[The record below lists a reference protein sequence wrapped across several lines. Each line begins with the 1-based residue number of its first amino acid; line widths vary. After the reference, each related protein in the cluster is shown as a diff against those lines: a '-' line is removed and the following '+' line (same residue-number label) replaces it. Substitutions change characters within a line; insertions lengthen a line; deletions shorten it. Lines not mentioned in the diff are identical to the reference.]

1 VSHVLESLG
10 RILAADIE
18 EDFLATAIR
27 KSQLLLSPL
36 NTIKEKITPQQCG
49 GRGRGKLLG
58 SLIVKG
64 R

>member
-27 KSQLLLSPL
+27 KCQLLQSFYPL
-36 NTIKEKITPQQCG
+36 
-49 GRGRGKLLG
+49 
-58 SLIVKG
+58 
-64 R
+64 

>member
-27 KSQLLLSPL
+27 KCQLLQPFYPL
-36 NTIKEKITPQQCG
+36 
-49 GRGRGKLLG
+49 
-58 SLIVKG
+58 
-64 R
+64 